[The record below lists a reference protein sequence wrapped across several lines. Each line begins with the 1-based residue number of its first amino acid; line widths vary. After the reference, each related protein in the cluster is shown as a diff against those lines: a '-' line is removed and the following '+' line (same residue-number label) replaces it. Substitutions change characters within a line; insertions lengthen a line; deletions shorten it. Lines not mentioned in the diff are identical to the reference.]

1 MHVIIPLAFSHIHF
15 NQWIFIYLITPSIFI
30 MQCKKNIIYYIY
42 YNHRHNSCVK
52 SNPKIMGTFV
62 SCVWKKGQEN
72 WIFFSNKNGPE
83 RGRRIHAQC
92 VQWFLASLHPTPTI
106 YMYILCDV
114 FHSRQ
119 YSKLRKSVRVT
130 QSQNVPSSSLSQP
143 VADRQAEAGWRD
155 KLGLG
160 YARAF
165 SAALNTADRGSGYF
179 PVPPKLIFKIF
190 L

>member
-1 MHVIIPLAFSHIHF
+1 MGNKISYLKTQIIKKPYDLILFSMQIPCIHVIIPLAFSHIHF

-30 MQCKKNIIYYIY
+30 MQCKKKISYTTYIIG
-42 YNHRHNSCVK
+42 NHRHNSCVK

-114 FHSRQ
+114 FQCIIQKSRKCGKKP
-119 YSKLRKSVRVT
+119 SKYMSERYIYVCGCR
-130 QSQNVPSSSLSQP
+130 P
-143 VADRQAEAGWRD
+143 
-155 KLGLG
+155 
-160 YARAF
+160 
-165 SAALNTADRGSGYF
+165 
-179 PVPPKLIFKIF
+179 
-190 L
+190 

>member
-1 MHVIIPLAFSHIHF
+1 MNFRIVPNNAFHF
-15 NQWIFIYLITPSIFI
+15 HYAVQ
-30 MQCKKNIIYYIY
+30 KKNIIYYIY

-106 YMYILCDV
+106 YTYIYFVWCCSVYNTEIPQMWKKAEQIYEWTLYIYVWMQAIVWSMNC
-114 FHSRQ
+114 
-119 YSKLRKSVRVT
+119 KLKI
-130 QSQNVPSSSLSQP
+130 
-143 VADRQAEAGWRD
+143 
-155 KLGLG
+155 
-160 YARAF
+160 
-165 SAALNTADRGSGYF
+165 
-179 PVPPKLIFKIF
+179 LIMN
-190 L
+190 